1 MTSLDALLR
10 RLLRALLIGQS
21 QIILQSGVPCLEERL
36 EGIEELGLYLHIPFC
51 RQICSYCPY
60 NKELYDPDVAS
71 EYVQAVKWEIGL
83 YGRLLGQTPVTSFYI
98 GGGTPT
104 TMLHNGLGEILDRV
118 FQTFNMQCGI
128 HMESHP
134 NDLSQENLRLISS
147 LGVEHLSMG
156 VEALQDRHLRALG
169 RPYDA
174 AQAREA
180 VGRARSAGFQCVNA
194 DMIFALPGQ
203 TLEEVEQTGREL
215 VELGVD
221 QVAAYPLFTFPYT
234 QFGRGAQAG
243 RPSNRGLLRRRKM
256 LRVLEGIFYAAGYER
271 TSVWAFTRR
280 GVPKYCSVTV
290 PLYLGLG
297 ASAGSYLKDVFYLNT
312 FRVREYIQAL
322 EEGRTPI
329 ALSLELSERLQ
340 MAGWLY
346 WRIYETRFRK
356 SDFEKRFGRPFDSI
370 YGKYF
375 RPLSW
380 LGLLSDDGDQVVLSS
395 EGTYWLHVLEDLFS
409 IQYVG
414 RLWGTSQE
422 EPWPDR
428 VVL

>member
-1 MTSLDALLR
+1 LTSLDALLR

-21 QIILQSGVPCLEERL
+21 QIVLQSGVPRLEERL
-36 EGIEELGLYLHIPFC
+36 EGIEELGLYLHVPFC

-60 NKELYDPDVAS
+60 NKELYDPGLAS
-71 EYVQAVKWEIGL
+71 AYVEAIKREIEL
-83 YGRLLGQTPVTSFYI
+83 YGRLWGQTPVTSFYI

-104 TMLHNGLGEILDRV
+104 TMLHNGLGEILDHV
-118 FQTFNMQCGI
+118 FRTFNMRCGI

-134 NDLSQENLRLISS
+134 NDLSEENLRLISS

-174 AQAREA
+174 AQARLA

-203 TLEEVEQTGREL
+203 TLEEVGQTGREL

-221 QVAAYPLFTFPYT
+221 QVAAYPLFSFPYT

-243 RPSNRGLLRRRKM
+243 GSSNTGLLRRRKM
-256 LRVLEGIFYAAGYER
+256 LRVLESLFYGAGYER
-271 TSVWAFTRR
+271 TSVWAFTRQ

-297 ASAGSYLKDVFYLNT
+297 ASAGSYLRDVFYLNT
-312 FRVREYIQAL
+312 FRVKEYIQAL
-322 EEGRTPI
+322 EEGRMPI
-329 ALSLELSERLQ
+329 ALWLELSEPLQ

-356 SDFEKRFGRPFDSI
+356 SAFEKRFGRPFDSI

-380 LGLLSDDGDQVVLSS
+380 LGFLSDDGDQVVLSS
-395 EGTYWLHVLEDLFS
+395 EGTYWLHVLEDVFS

-414 RLWGTSQE
+414 QLWGTSQE